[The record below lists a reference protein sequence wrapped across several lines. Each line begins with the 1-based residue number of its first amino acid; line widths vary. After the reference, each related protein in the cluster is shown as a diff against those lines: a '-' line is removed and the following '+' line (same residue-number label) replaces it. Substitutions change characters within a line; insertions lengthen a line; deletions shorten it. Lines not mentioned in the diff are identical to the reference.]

1 MIVSQIKTIKAI
13 SKTKQSTEN
22 ENFHLTSILSSD
34 LLYEGY
40 VYTVMMWISGS
51 VQRKLSGQFAW
62 WLTNGIW

>member
-1 MIVSQIKTIKAI
+1 MMIVSQIKTIKAI

-40 VYTVMMWISGS
+40 VYTVMM
-51 VQRKLSGQFAW
+51 
-62 WLTNGIW
+62 